1 MGKKDINDMD
11 DDDDNEEENNQDSN
25 FNFTSKQSHFEYL
38 AELIETFGAYCKYD
52 TLSKQKY
59 D

>member
-1 MGKKDINDMD
+1 MD